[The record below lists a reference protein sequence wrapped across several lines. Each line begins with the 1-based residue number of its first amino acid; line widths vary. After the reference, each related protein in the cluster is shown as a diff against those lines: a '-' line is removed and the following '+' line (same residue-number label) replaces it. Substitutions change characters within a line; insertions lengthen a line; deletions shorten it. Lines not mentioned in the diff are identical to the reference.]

1 MKDQALARALQFDDP
16 QRRLNALREYLQ
28 AFIMRSLHESEAA
41 RAVAFVGGTAL
52 RFLEG
57 LPRFSEDLDFSR
69 VSAAGYEPVRWLQKL
84 KRDLHLAGFDSTIR
98 WIEREPVQVAWV
110 RTAHLLA
117 EAGLTGHAQ
126 QKLSVKVEIDIRPP
140 AGAAIQRTLVT
151 RHFTFVISHYDLP
164 SLMAG
169 KLHAL
174 LTRGYAKGRDWYDL
188 IWYRSRRPPIE
199 PNLALLQHALDQTQ
213 GAGRYRAA
221 DWRTL
226 LQERLA
232 GLDTRLLAR
241 DVQPFLERS
250 ADAALLERANLEA
263 ILALH

>member
-110 RTAHLLA
+110 RTAYLLA

-213 GAGRYRAA
+213 GAGRYRAP

-263 ILALH
+263 ILAPY

>member
-69 VSAAGYEPVRWLQKL
+69 VSAAGYQPVRWLQKL

-250 ADAALLERANLEA
+250 ADSALLERANLEA
-263 ILALH
+263 ILAPH